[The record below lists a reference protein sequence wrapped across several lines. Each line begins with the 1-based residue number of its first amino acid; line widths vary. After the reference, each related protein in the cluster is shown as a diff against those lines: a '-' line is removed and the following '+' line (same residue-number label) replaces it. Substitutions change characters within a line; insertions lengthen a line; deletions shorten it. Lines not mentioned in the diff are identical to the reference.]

1 MPMGRHALFHPA
13 VPWPRP
19 GSGGGAAPNA
29 RGRAPTRCFSPE
41 STPGVSMMEMCSS
54 SGAGHWLPS
63 KRARKPFGGAMQRQA
78 GVGRTSVERAVGGR
92 LPDDRVEAAAARGQ
106 ITRGSACR
114 CAGPLEFSFS
124 RLQDPA
130 AAHPCPP
137 CPPCKLT
144 CPKLGKALVRLV
156 RLHCERVA
164 GCAPLLVAVVHHN
177 KAAGGGGSKGWKL
190 LGRHVPRSAHQQ
202 AERDGGPVRRRLAA
216 LVKGARHPHRSVVGS
231 GPMWLPG

>member
-1 MPMGRHALFHPA
+1 MGRHALFRPA
-13 VPWPRP
+13 VPQPCP
-19 GSGGGAAPNA
+19 ESGGDAAPNA
-29 RGRAPTRCFSPE
+29 LGRAPTRCFSPD

-63 KRARKPFGGAMQRQA
+63 KRARKPFAGAMQRRA
-78 GVGRTSVERAVGGR
+78 GVGRISVERAVGGG

-106 ITRGSACR
+106 FTWGSACR
-114 CAGPLEFSFS
+114 CARPLDLSFS

-130 AAHPCPP
+130 AAHRCPPP

-144 CPKLGKALVRLV
+144 CPKLGKPLVGLV
-156 RLHCERVA
+156 RLHRERVA

-190 LGRHVPRSAHQQ
+190 LGRHVSRSAQQ
-202 AERDGGPVRRRLAA
+202 LAQQGGGPVRRRLAA
-216 LVKGARHPHRSVVGS
+216 LIKGARHPHRSVVGS